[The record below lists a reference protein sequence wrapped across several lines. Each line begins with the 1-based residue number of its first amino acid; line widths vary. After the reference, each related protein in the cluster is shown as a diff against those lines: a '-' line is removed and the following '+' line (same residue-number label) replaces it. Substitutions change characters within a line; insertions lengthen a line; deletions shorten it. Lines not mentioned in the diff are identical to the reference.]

1 MAKQTLTERF
11 QQLAGIKPLYEL
23 EPIKE
28 GFFDFFKKKHDSST
42 PKKREIQD
50 FGDYENDNSLLVR
63 SLGAK
68 YEDDV
73 VQFKSKSQVELAVA
87 NWDYWNRRQ
96 WDGDGTV
103 GFNPNTL
110 QDFNNSKDELEKSF
124 ASMVYSS
131 WESANFTSDGNTSLD
146 SWIDNIGVQSGFI
159 SSEINEPYWEDSESE
174 YYE

>member
-1 MAKQTLTERF
+1 MKKQTLTERF

-42 PKKREIQD
+42 PEKREIKKHT
-50 FGDYENDNSLLVR
+50 DYENDNKDIVL
-63 SLGAK
+63 SLGAR

-87 NWDYWNRRQ
+87 NWDYWNRRE
-96 WDGDGTV
+96 WENDGNIE
-103 GFNPNTL
+103 FNPNAL
-110 QDFNNSKDELEKSF
+110 QDFNNSEDKRDRRF
-124 ASMVYSS
+124 ASMIYSN
-131 WESANFTSDGNTSLD
+131 WGSADFTSDGNTSLD

-159 SSEINEPYWEDSESE
+159 SSEINEPYWEENGVE
-174 YYE
+174 YY